1 MTKLWHAFYSVA
13 GCLLVLGL
21 LCPLALAQQPK
32 EAQLVIDHAPF
43 TTPQRRG
50 APLATEARITSPAGV
65 RKADV
70 FCRVLGSG
78 GDFTALPME
87 AVEENRYRA
96 VVPDWMTAGPGLE
109 YYITAFDEGGKSTS
123 QGFVGFPL
131 GVRLL
136 PGQGPTQEERLK
148 ALQETL
154 DIIRKSKETSSQ
166 TPSPS
171 QTPSQTPSPNTNR
184 FR

>member
-1 MTKLWHAFYSVA
+1 MTKLWHEFYSVTS
-13 GCLLVLGL
+13 CLLVLGL

-50 APLATEARITSPAGV
+50 APLAIEARITSPAGV

-109 YYITAFDEGGKSTS
+109 YYITAFDERGQSTS

-131 GVRLL
+131 AVRLL

-184 FR
+184 YR

>member
-1 MTKLWHAFYSVA
+1 MTKLWHVFYSVT

-21 LCPLALAQQPK
+21 LCPLAVAQQPK
-32 EAQLVIDHAPF
+32 EARLAIDHAPF
-43 TTPQRRG
+43 TTAQRRG
-50 APLATEARITSPAGV
+50 APLAIEARITSPAGV
-65 RKADV
+65 RKAEV
-70 FCRVLGSG
+70 FCRALGG

-87 AVEENRYRA
+87 AVEEHRYRA

-109 YYITAFDEGGKSTS
+109 YYITATDERGQSTS

-131 GVRLL
+131 AVRLL

-154 DIIRKSKETSSQ
+154 DVIRKSKEKET
-166 TPSPS
+166 TPQKPDP
-171 QTPSQTPSPNTNR
+171 TTNR
-184 FR
+184 YR

>member
-1 MTKLWHAFYSVA
+1 MTKLWHAFYSVT

-21 LCPLALAQQPK
+21 WCLMAMAQQPQQ
-32 EAQLVIDHAPF
+32 ARLAIDHTPF
-43 TTPQRRG
+43 TTAQRRG
-50 APLATEARITSPAGV
+50 APLVIEARITSPAGI
-65 RKADV
+65 RKAEV
-70 FCRVLGSG
+70 FCRTMGG

-87 AVEENRYRA
+87 AVEEHRYRA

-109 YYITAFDEGGKSTS
+109 YYITATDERGQSTS

-131 GVRLL
+131 AVRLL

-154 DIIRKSKETSSQ
+154 DIIRKSKETTPQ
-166 TPSPS
+166 TPAP
-171 QTPSQTPSPNTNR
+171 TTNR
-184 FR
+184 NR